1 MLLLRLQV
9 NLLFLFPCFFSSVI
23 FRSSWQKAQGDNR
36 CLAER
41 FNPFHATGL
50 FLYPHEKKTS
60 GFLMISVLMLTELDA
75 LLKVPICI
83 FFEFFPENIFLRQV
97 KLYS

>member
-1 MLLLRLQV
+1 MS
-9 NLLFLFPCFFSSVI
+9 FLEVLGKKLKETI
-23 FRSSWQKAQGDNR
+23 G
-36 CLAER
+36 LAER

-50 FLYPHEKKTS
+50 FLYPHENKTS